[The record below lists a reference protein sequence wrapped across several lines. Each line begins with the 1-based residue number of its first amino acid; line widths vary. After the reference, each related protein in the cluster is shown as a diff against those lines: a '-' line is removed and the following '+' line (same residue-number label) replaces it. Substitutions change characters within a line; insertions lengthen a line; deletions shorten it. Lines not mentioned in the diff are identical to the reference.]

1 MHFSHL
7 IAVTSHIPSYRCSR
21 IQSLS
26 YKSTMGDKMELSG
39 FYGGA
44 AGICSWYHPSTS
56 VCNRF
61 FAATFP
67 FSFFGTSYSN
77 TSLVGSETNDQKMP
91 LVWWI
96 HFRRSSNGNSKTQS
110 QMPAMR
116 KHEKLEMR
124 KTQDSKRNYSTLL
137 MQRLWIPVFQ
147 EVILSSLLLS
157 LKAAR
162 RLLG

>member
-1 MHFSHL
+1 
-7 IAVTSHIPSYRCSR
+7 
-21 IQSLS
+21 
-26 YKSTMGDKMELSG
+26 
-39 FYGGA
+39 
-44 AGICSWYHPSTS
+44 
-56 VCNRF
+56 
-61 FAATFP
+61 
-67 FSFFGTSYSN
+67 
-77 TSLVGSETNDQKMP
+77 MP